1 MADGF
6 QATAS
11 TVTVREIAPGP
22 ITTLRLRLPTADDLA
37 RIGTLIG
44 TPLTTVPNR
53 ASDGAVRVIWI
64 GLDEWLILGDTA
76 PHAALEAAARDAAA
90 ALSVGVGDGR
100 CVFEVTGP
108 GAADLINKASSLDLN
123 RVLATPEQTAMTLF
137 AQVNVVIDRPPGL
150 DGYRLIFDI
159 SIRDYLHRW
168 FRDAVV
174 EFG

>member
-6 QATAS
+6 DATAA
-11 TVTVREIAPGP
+11 TVTVREASPGSIA
-22 ITTLRLRLPTADDLA
+22 TLRLRNPSSEDLGRIGALIGAPLPTE
-37 RIGTLIG
+37 
-44 TPLTTVPNR
+44 PNR
-53 ASDGAVRVIWI
+53 ATEGAVRVIWI

-76 PHAALEAAARDAAA
+76 PHAALEAAASDAAA

-100 CVFEVTGP
+100 CIFEVTGP
-108 GAADLINKASSLDLN
+108 AAADLINKATSLDL
-123 RVLATPEQTAMTLF
+123 RRALSSTDRSAMTLF
-137 AQVNVVIDRPPGL
+137 AQVNVIIDRAPGL
-150 DGYRLIFDI
+150 EGYRLIFDV